1 MRAETDPRV
10 LIPIARET
18 GGAEVPAALD
28 PGALVRDLRKARGL
42 TLDQAAAQAGLARST
57 LSKIENGQMS
67 PTCDVLRRLAEG
79 LAISTPQLF
88 TPPTRAEVTGRMA
101 VTREG
106 RGVAHATATWEH
118 ALLSATLSRRKMLP
132 CRARIRARSMDAF
145 DVRVRHDGAAFLH
158 ALSGGVRLCTAFCEP
173 ADRGPGDSACHDATM
188 GHNVVSVG
196 DEDGV
201 ILRVTSL
208 G

>member
-145 DVRVRHDGAAFLH
+145 DVRVRHDGGRSSMPSPAACGCAPRSANRPTL
-158 ALSGGVRLCTAFCEP
+158 APATAP
-173 ADRGPGDSACHDATM
+173 
-188 GHNVVSVG
+188 
-196 DEDGV
+196 
-201 ILRVTSL
+201 VTTRRW
-208 G
+208 GTTRCRWGTKTG